1 MKKILAIILATL
13 TIVSLSGCGG
23 NDDPLSKMSKK
34 ELIEEIENCYAK
46 STEDDDTIV
55 ELEERIDELETM
67 LRGVQGEDVKTA
79 AITEFSDGTGRLT
92 LNSIDSIVQ
101 LPVPFEYPH
110 STQYQDYSS
119 VNLTDVAKIK
129 PSFNWI
135 VKVDGTEIHL
145 EHTESQISG
154 VFKIGGFDPMFK
166 VKVDELKDSIN
177 TFFESMPPE
186 TITYKRI
193 YYNSIWAG
201 QDAQASTFIN
211 EEPAQIRCGLVNA
224 GNSNISYFIVYKGE
238 RDSSKDELILNLL
251 KSITI
256 GSNQLLIE

>member
-1 MKKILAIILATL
+1 MKKIISWILIALTL
-13 TIVSLSGCGG
+13 VSLSGCG
-23 NDDPLSKMSKK
+23 DSDPLSKMSKK
-34 ELIEEIENCYAK
+34 ELIEEVENCYAK
-46 STEDDDTIV
+46 SATDDDTIV
-55 ELEERIDELETM
+55 ELEERIEELENM
-67 LRGVQGEDVKTA
+67 LRGVQGEEVKTA

-92 LNSIDSIVQ
+92 LNSVDSIVE
-101 LPVPFEYPH
+101 LPTPFEYPH
-110 STQYQDYSS
+110 SIQYQDNSS
-119 VNLTDVAKIK
+119 INLTDAVRIK

-135 VKVDGTEIHL
+135 VKMDGTEIHL
-145 EHTESQISG
+145 EHTGSGISG

-166 VKVDELKDSIN
+166 VKVDELKDAIN

-193 YYNSIWAG
+193 YYNSVWSG

-224 GNSNISYFIVYKGE
+224 GNASVSYFIVYRGTQ
-238 RDSSKDELILNLL
+238 DSSKDELILNLL
-251 KSITI
+251 KSIKI